1 MTVTNPGERHRA
13 VRAAA
18 NRSRVRTVQ
27 AVVVGAIVAVSGL
40 LALTVGLVVSWWAAP
55 VIFAVVGAVL
65 WFAGIAP
72 RVARAEERVL
82 ALVGPHRD
90 AEPLREARLLN
101 LVDGLVPA
109 TGLGRPRCLVIEDDA
124 RNLLVVGRN
133 PRHSVVAVTSGLLD
147 AATRMELE
155 GAIACALVAIRDGVV
170 AAPTLALAIGGAR
183 LLAYAGQPPDAAAE
197 DLAAVTLT
205 RYPPGLAAALR
216 RILDSGGP
224 ARAAGSDPVV
234 DPLWLAMPADPA
246 ALAARAEVLEE
257 L

>member
-1 MTVTNPGERHRA
+1 MG
-13 VRAAA
+13 
-18 NRSRVRTVQ
+18 
-27 AVVVGAIVAVSGL
+27 GAILAVAGL
-40 LALTVGLVVSWWAAP
+40 LALAIGLVISWWAAP
-55 VIFAVVGAVL
+55 VGFAVAAVVL

-72 RVARAEERVL
+72 RVARAEDRVL

-90 AEPLREARLLN
+90 ADAFAEARLLN

-109 TGLGRPRCLVIEDDA
+109 TGLGRPRCLVIEDET

-133 PRHSVVAVTSGLLD
+133 ARHSRLVITTGLLE

-155 GAIACALVAIRDGVV
+155 GAVACALVAIRDDVA

-183 LLAYAGQPPDAAAE
+183 LLGYAGQPPDAAAE
-197 DLAAVTLT
+197 DLAAVMLT
-205 RYPPGLAAALR
+205 RYPPGLAATFR
-216 RILDSGGP
+216 RILEGGGP
-224 ARAAGSDPVV
+224 CRAARSDPVV
-234 DPLWLAMPADPA
+234 DRLWLAVPGDPA